1 MTIDNNLLWVLIG
14 TAGLSLLSLVYV
26 WVDEGIKRRRYERQK
41 QEEAAQAAAAAP
53 EPTATEPKAELEPS
67 ASLQE
72 AEVAP
77 NTPNAPAATS
87 EPLADT
93 AARPE
98 ETPEAT
104 P

>member
-41 QEEAAQAAAAAP
+41 QEEAAQAAAAP
-53 EPTATEPKAELEPS
+53 EPTAPEPKAELEPS

-93 AARPE
+93 AARTE